1 MAGTVSAAAMAATS
15 VTTAGRPRRRHCP
28 ESEYLAYVRGQ
39 DIHPGYRNQK
49 IRRYRVFKAAWPQMA
64 GWFAASLAERVGRLP
79 KETQKTAAFP
89 VSFHARPYLLFLGLR
104 GYATF
109 DYAWMFGAE
118 QIRVDDAAAAL
129 GIDLGT
135 SELIEDAVA
144 LGYNRGSLRQAMRWT
159 VGRIALHT
167 GIQHA
172 SQITGDHITEAL
184 EAIRLFSERGDLHLF
199 YPSEQSFLD
208 HAAKQ
213 WITHLHQLQVVLF
226 HRGQVA
232 TQPRKLMPSWKP
244 PLVLPPRMQAVAGK
258 WLAARRLTDAPAT
271 AEKLEIAVRRF
282 GEWLGEYHPG
292 IVSYADVTRDH
303 CVAWAESL
311 AETPAEKTGKPLG
324 AVTRIQ
330 RISGLS
336 QLFRD
341 AAAWEY
347 DDVPGFAPIT
357 SRDAPKLPQRIPRFI
372 PDHEL
377 DLVMP
382 VIGQITCPFQRAAL
396 LTARWSG
403 ARRDEIRHLPL
414 DCLDHYPDGTPRLRL
429 PGRKTYKERVVPLH
443 QDAADAL
450 QTLIDLR
457 KDGPERPFT
466 DPRTGEQVRYLFM
479 DHGKLLSL
487 YYLFNTP
494 IQQACIEVGLVVPG
508 GKKNG
513 PGVRGTI
520 SAHRFRHTV
529 GTQLAE
535 RGAKLHTI
543 MKVLGHSS
551 VSMALIY
558 AQISDQEVLRDC
570 KSILAP
576 GAVIAGPAALDLK
589 SGVLPDQAVHWLKA
603 NFFKTELELGH
614 CLRLPAEGPCECD
627 LYLTC
632 AKFVT
637 TPDYAPRL
645 KARLDI
651 EQQLVQDAA
660 ERGWTREAERHTA
673 IARRLS
679 GLLADLGEQ
688 AGPGGTPR
696 REPGPCASTG

>member
-1 MAGTVSAAAMAATS
+1 MAGRVSAAALAASS
-15 VTTAGRPRRRHCP
+15 VTPTGRSRRLHCP
-28 ESEYLAYVRGQ
+28 ESEYLSHVRGQ

-49 IRRYRVFKAAWPQMA
+49 IRYYRAFKAAWPRMA
-64 GWFAASLAERVGRLP
+64 EWFAVPLVGRVGRMP
-79 KETQKTAAFP
+79 QETQKTASYP
-89 VSFHARPYLLFLGLR
+89 ISFDARPYLVFLGLR
-104 GYATF
+104 GYVTF
-109 DYAWMFGAE
+109 DYAWMFGAG
-118 QIRVDDAAAAL
+118 QIRIDDAATTMGIEL
-129 GIDLGT
+129 GAG
-135 SELIEDAVA
+135 ELIEEAVA
-144 LGYNRGSLRQAMRWT
+144 LGYNANSARQAMRWT

-172 SQITGDHITEAL
+172 SEITGDHITGAL
-184 EAIRLFSERGDLHLF
+184 GAVRLFSERDDLDHF
-199 YPSEQSFLD
+199 YPSAQDFLD
-208 HAAKQ
+208 NAAKQ

-244 PLVLPPRMQAVAGK
+244 PLVLPPRMQAVADK

-271 AEKLEIAVRRF
+271 VEKLEIAVRRF
-282 GEWLGEYHPG
+282 GEWLAEHHPA
-292 IVSYADVTRDH
+292 IVSYAEVTRDH
-303 CVAWAESL
+303 CLAWAESL
-311 AETPAEKTGKPLG
+311 AEAPAEKTGKPLG

-382 VIGQITCPFQRAAL
+382 VINDITCPFQRAAL
-396 LTARWSG
+396 LVARWSG
-403 ARRDEIRHLPL
+403 ARRDEIRHLPI

-450 QTLIDLR
+450 QKVIDLR
-457 KDGPERPFT
+457 KNGPERPFT
-466 DPRTGEQVRYLFM
+466 DPRTGEQIRYLFM

-494 IQQACIEVGLVVPG
+494 IQQACMEVGLVVPG
-508 GKKNG
+508 GKKGG

-558 AQISDQEVLRDC
+558 AQISDQEVLRDY
-570 KSILAP
+570 KSVLAP

-589 SGVLPDQAVHWLKA
+589 SGVLPDDAVHWLKT

-632 AKFVT
+632 TKFVT
-637 TPDYAPRL
+637 TPEYAPRL
-645 KARLDI
+645 RARLEV
-651 EQQLVQDAA
+651 EQQLVQDAD
-660 ERGWTREAERHTA
+660 ERGRTREAERHTA
-673 IARRLS
+673 IARRLRR
-679 GLLADLGEQ
+679 LLTDLGETTEHD
-688 AGPGGTPR
+688 APRKGPR
-696 REPGPCASTG
+696 PCTSTD

>member
-1 MAGTVSAAAMAATS
+1 MAADGRL
-15 VTTAGRPRRRHCP
+15 VRRLIGRAGRPAT
-28 ESEYLAYVRGQ
+28 EG
-39 DIHPGYRNQK
+39 D
-49 IRRYRVFKAAWPQMA
+49 
-64 GWFAASLAERVGRLP
+64 AS
-79 KETQKTAAFP
+79 FP

-144 LGYNRGSLRQAMRWT
+144 LGYNRASLRQAMRWT

-311 AETPAEKTGKPLG
+311 AETPAEKTGRPLG

-558 AQISDQEVLRDC
+558 AQISDQEVLRDY

-637 TPDYAPRL
+637 TPEYAPRL

>member
-1 MAGTVSAAAMAATS
+1 MAGPISAAALAATS
-15 VTTAGRPRRRHCP
+15 VTLAGKPKRRHCP
-28 ESEYLAYVRGQ
+28 ESEYLAFVCDQ

-49 IRRYRVFKAAWPQMA
+49 IRYFRVFKAAWPKIA
-64 GWFAASLAERVGRLP
+64 DWFAAPLAERVGRLP
-79 KETQKTAAFP
+79 GQTQKKASYP
-89 VSFHARPYLLFLGLR
+89 VSFQARPYLVFLGLR
-104 GYATF
+104 GYLTL
-109 DYAWMFGAE
+109 DHAWMFGAG
-118 QIRVDDAAAAL
+118 QIRIDDAATAM

-135 SELIEDAVA
+135 GELIEEAIA
-144 LGYNRGSLRQAMRWT
+144 LGYNPNSARQAMRWT

-167 GIQHA
+167 GIWH
-172 SQITGDHITEAL
+172 SSEITQDHITEAL
-184 EAIRLFSERGDLHLF
+184 EAVRLFSERDDLHLF
-199 YPSEQSFLD
+199 YPSAQNYRD
-208 HAAKQ
+208 NAAKQ

-226 HRGQVA
+226 HRGQIA

-244 PLVLPPRMQAVAGK
+244 PLMLPPRMQAVADK
-258 WLAARRLTDAPAT
+258 WLAARRLTDAPST
-271 AEKLEIAVRRF
+271 VEKLEIAVRKF
-282 GEWLGEYHPG
+282 GEWLAEHHPA
-292 IVSYADVTRDH
+292 IVSYVDVTRDY
-303 CVAWAESL
+303 CLAWAESI
-311 AETPAEKTGKPLG
+311 AETPTEKTGRPLG

-357 SRDAPKLPQRIPRFI
+357 PRDAPKLPQRIPRFI

-377 DLVMP
+377 ELVMP
-382 VIGQITCPFQRAAL
+382 VINQITCPFQRAAL
-396 LTARWSG
+396 LIARWSG

-466 DPRTGEQVRYLFM
+466 DPRTGEQIRYLFM

-494 IQQACIEVGLVVPG
+494 IQQACMEVGLVVPG

-558 AQISDQEVLRDC
+558 AQISDQEVLRDY
-570 KSILAP
+570 KSVLAP

-589 SGVLPDQAVHWLKA
+589 SGVLPDEAVHWLKT

-637 TPDYAPRL
+637 TSEYAPRL
-645 KARLDI
+645 QARLDV
-651 EQQLVQDAA
+651 EQQLVQDAQV
-660 ERGWTREAERHTA
+660 RGWAREAERHTA
-673 IARRLS
+673 IAGRLR
-679 GLLADLGEQ
+679 GLLTDLGEP
-688 AGPGGTPR
+688 ADHDTPKTGAR
-696 REPGPCASTG
+696 PCTSTD

>member
-1 MAGTVSAAAMAATS
+1 MAGPISAAALAATS
-15 VTTAGRPRRRHCP
+15 VTLAGKPKRRHCP
-28 ESEYLAYVRGQ
+28 ESEYLAFVCDQ

-49 IRRYRVFKAAWPQMA
+49 IRYFRVFKAAWPKMA
-64 GWFAASLAERVGRLP
+64 DWFAAPLAERVGRLP
-79 KETQKTAAFP
+79 GQTQKKASYP
-89 VSFHARPYLLFLGLR
+89 VSFQARPYLVFLGLR
-104 GYATF
+104 GYLTL
-109 DYAWMFGAE
+109 DYAWMFGAG
-118 QIRVDDAAAAL
+118 QIRIDDAATAM

-135 SELIEDAVA
+135 GELIEEAIA
-144 LGYNRGSLRQAMRWT
+144 LGYNPNSARQAMRWT

-167 GIQHA
+167 GIRH
-172 SQITGDHITEAL
+172 SSEITQDHITEAL
-184 EAIRLFSERGDLHLF
+184 EAVRLFSERDDLHLF
-199 YPSEQSFLD
+199 YPSAQNYRD
-208 HAAKQ
+208 NAAKQ

-226 HRGQVA
+226 HRGQIA

-244 PLVLPPRMQAVAGK
+244 PLVLPPRMQVVADK
-258 WLAARRLTDAPAT
+258 WLAARRLTDAPST
-271 AEKLEIAVRRF
+271 VEKLEIAVRKF
-282 GEWLGEYHPG
+282 GEWLAEHHPE
-292 IVSYADVTRDH
+292 IVSYVDVTRDH
-303 CVAWAESL
+303 CLAWAESI
-311 AETPAEKTGKPLG
+311 AETPTEKTGRPLG

-357 SRDAPKLPQRIPRFI
+357 PRDAPKLPQRIPRFI

-377 DLVMP
+377 ELVMP
-382 VIGQITCPFQRAAL
+382 VINQITCPFQRAAL
-396 LTARWSG
+396 LIARWSG

-466 DPRTGEQVRYLFM
+466 DPRTGEQIRYLFM

-494 IQQACIEVGLVVPG
+494 IQQACMEVGLVVPG

-558 AQISDQEVLRDC
+558 AQISDQEVLRDY
-570 KSILAP
+570 KSVLAP

-589 SGVLPDQAVHWLKA
+589 SGVLPDEAVHWLKT

-637 TPDYAPRL
+637 TSEYAPRL
-645 KARLDI
+645 QARLDV
-651 EQQLVQDAA
+651 EQQLVQDAQV
-660 ERGWTREAERHTA
+660 RGWAREAERHTA
-673 IARRLS
+673 IAGRLR
-679 GLLADLGEQ
+679 GLLTDLGEP
-688 AGPGGTPR
+688 ADHDTPKTGAR
-696 REPGPCASTG
+696 PCTSTD

>member
-1 MAGTVSAAAMAATS
+1 MAGRVSAAALAAS
-15 VTTAGRPRRRHCP
+15 PVTPAGRPRRRHCP
-28 ESEYLAYVRGQ
+28 ESEYLFHVRGQ

-49 IRRYRVFKAAWPQMA
+49 IRYYRAFKAAWPKMA
-64 GWFAASLAERVGRLP
+64 DWFTAPLVERVGRLP
-79 KETQKTAAFP
+79 QERQKTASYP
-89 VSFHARPYLLFLGLR
+89 ISFNARPYLVFLGLR
-104 GYATF
+104 SYVTF
-109 DYAWMFGAE
+109 DYAWMFGAG
-118 QIRVDDAAAAL
+118 QIRIDDDAAAI
-129 GIDLGT
+129 GIDLGAG
-135 SELIEDAVA
+135 ELIAEAVA
-144 LGYNRGSLRQAMRWT
+144 LGYNANSARQAMRWA

-167 GIQHA
+167 GIQHT
-172 SQITGDHITEAL
+172 SQITDDHITEAL
-184 EAIRLFSERGDLHLF
+184 EAVRLFSERDDLHHF
-199 YPSEQSFLD
+199 YPSAQGFLD

-244 PLVLPPRMQAVAGK
+244 PLVLPPRMQAVADK

-271 AEKLEIAVRRF
+271 VEKLEIAVRRF
-282 GEWLGEYHPG
+282 GEWLAEHHPG
-292 IVSYADVTRDH
+292 IVAYADVTRDH
-303 CVAWAESL
+303 CLAWAESL
-311 AETPAEKTGKPLG
+311 AEDPTGKTGKPLG

-382 VIGQITCPFQRAAL
+382 VINEITCPFQRAAL
-396 LTARWSG
+396 LVARWSG

-443 QDAADAL
+443 RDAADAL
-450 QTLIDLR
+450 QKVIDLR
-457 KDGPERPFT
+457 KNGPERPFT
-466 DPRTGEQVRYLFM
+466 DPRTGEQIRYLFM

-494 IQQACIEVGLVVPG
+494 IQQACMEVGLVVPG
-508 GKKNG
+508 GKKGG

-558 AQISDQEVLRDC
+558 AQISDQEVLRDY
-570 KSILAP
+570 KSVLAP
-576 GAVIAGPAALDLK
+576 GAVIAGPAAFDLK
-589 SGVLPDQAVHWLKA
+589 SGVLPDEAVHWLKT

-637 TPDYAPRL
+637 TPEYAPRL
-645 KARLDI
+645 QARLEV
-651 EQQLVQDAA
+651 EQQLVQDAD
-660 ERGWTREAERHTA
+660 ERGWTREVERHTA
-673 IARRLS
+673 IAGRLR
-679 GLLADLGEQ
+679 GLLDDLGEQ
-688 AGPGGTPR
+688 AASVTTEKGPR
-696 REPGPCASTG
+696 PCTSSD

>member
-1 MAGTVSAAAMAATS
+1 MAGQVSAAALAAFA
-15 VTTAGRPRRRHCP
+15 VMPTARPRRRHCP
-28 ESEYLAYVRGQ
+28 ESEYLSYVRGQ
-39 DIHPGYRNQK
+39 DINPAYRNQK
-49 IRRYRVFKAAWPQMA
+49 IRCCRTFKAAWPQMTE
-64 GWFAASLAERVGRLP
+64 WFLAPLVQRVGRLP
-79 KETQKTAAFP
+79 LETQKTASYP
-89 VSFHARPYLLFLGLR
+89 ISFNARPYLLFLGLR
-104 GYATF
+104 GYVTF
-109 DYAWMFGAE
+109 DYAWMFGAG
-118 QIRVDDAAAAL
+118 QIRVDDAATAL
-129 GIDLGT
+129 GIDLGAG
-135 SELIEDAVA
+135 ELVDEAVA
-144 LGYNRGSLRQAMRWT
+144 LGYNAGSARQAMRWT

-167 GIQHA
+167 GIGHTR
-172 SQITGDHITEAL
+172 QITDDHITEAL
-184 EAIRLFSERGDLHLF
+184 QAIRLFSERDDLHHF
-199 YPSEQSFLD
+199 YPSPQNFLGN
-208 HAAKQ
+208 AAKQ

-226 HRGQVA
+226 YRGQIA

-244 PLVLPPRMQAVAGK
+244 PLVLPPRMQAVADK

-271 AEKLEIAVRRF
+271 VEKLEIAVRRF
-282 GEWLGEYHPG
+282 GEWLTEHHPDV
-292 IVSYADVTRDH
+292 VSYADVTRDH
-303 CVAWAESL
+303 CLAWAESL
-311 AETPAEKTGKPLG
+311 AEVPAEKTGRPLG

-341 AAAWEY
+341 TAAWEY

-382 VIGQITCPFQRAAL
+382 VINEITCPFQRAAL
-396 LTARWSG
+396 LVARWSG
-403 ARRDEIRHLPL
+403 ARRDEIRHLPT
-414 DCLDHYPDGTPRLRL
+414 DCLDHYPDGTARLRL

-443 QDAADAL
+443 QDAADAV
-450 QTLIDLR
+450 QKVIDLR
-457 KDGPERPFT
+457 TNGPERPFS
-466 DPRTGEQVRYLFM
+466 DPRTGEQIRYLFM

-508 GKKNG
+508 GKKGG

-558 AQISDQEVLRDC
+558 AQISDQEVLRDY
-570 KSILAP
+570 KSVLAP

-589 SGVLPDQAVHWLKA
+589 SGVLPDDAVHWLKT

-627 LYLTC
+627 LYLSC

-637 TPDYAPRL
+637 TPEYVPRL
-645 KARLDI
+645 QARLDV
-651 EQQLVQDAA
+651 EQQLVHDAD
-660 ERGWTREAERHTA
+660 ERGWTREVERHTS
-673 IARRLS
+673 IAGRLR
-679 GLLADLGEQ
+679 GLLNDLGETTGHD
-688 AGPGGTPR
+688 AIPEGSR
-696 REPGPCASTG
+696 PCTSTD

>member
-1 MAGTVSAAAMAATS
+1 MAGPISAAALAATS
-15 VTTAGRPRRRHCP
+15 VTLAGKPKRRHCP
-28 ESEYLAYVRGQ
+28 GSEYLAFVCDQ

-49 IRRYRVFKAAWPQMA
+49 IRFFRVFKAAWPKMA
-64 GWFAASLAERVGRLP
+64 DWFAAPLAERVGRLP
-79 KETQKTAAFP
+79 GQTQKKASYP
-89 VSFHARPYLLFLGLR
+89 VSFQARPYLVFLGLR
-104 GYATF
+104 GYLTF
-109 DYAWMFGAE
+109 DYAWMFGAG
-118 QIRVDDAAAAL
+118 QIRIDDAATAM

-135 SELIEDAVA
+135 GDLIEEAIA
-144 LGYNRGSLRQAMRWT
+144 LGYNSNSARQAMRWT

-167 GIQHA
+167 GIRH
-172 SQITGDHITEAL
+172 SSEITQDHITEAL
-184 EAIRLFSERGDLHLF
+184 EAVRLFSGRDDLHLF
-199 YPSEQSFLD
+199 YPSAQNYRD
-208 HAAKQ
+208 NAAKQ

-226 HRGQVA
+226 HRGQIA

-244 PLVLPPRMQAVAGK
+244 PLVLPPRMQVAADK
-258 WLAARRLTDAPAT
+258 WLAARRLTDAPST
-271 AEKLEIAVRRF
+271 VEKLEIAVRKF
-282 GEWLGEYHPG
+282 GEWLAEHHPE
-292 IVSYADVTRDH
+292 IVSYVDVTRDH
-303 CVAWAESL
+303 CLAWAESI
-311 AETPAEKTGKPLG
+311 AETPTEKTGRPLG

-357 SRDAPKLPQRIPRFI
+357 PRDAPKLPQRIPRFI

-377 DLVMP
+377 ELVMP
-382 VIGQITCPFQRAAL
+382 VINQITCPFQRAAL
-396 LTARWSG
+396 LIARWSG

-466 DPRTGEQVRYLFM
+466 DPRTGEQIRYLFM

-494 IQQACIEVGLVVPG
+494 IQQACMEVGLVVPG

-558 AQISDQEVLRDC
+558 AQISDQEVLRDY
-570 KSILAP
+570 KSVLAP

-589 SGVLPDQAVHWLKA
+589 SGVLPDEAVHWLKT

-637 TPDYAPRL
+637 TSEYAPRL
-645 KARLDI
+645 QARLDV
-651 EQQLVQDAA
+651 EQQLVQDAQV
-660 ERGWTREAERHTA
+660 RGWAREAERHTA
-673 IARRLS
+673 IAGRLR
-679 GLLADLGEQ
+679 GLLTDLGEP
-688 AGPGGTPR
+688 ADHDTPKTGAR
-696 REPGPCASTG
+696 PCTSTD

>member
-1 MAGTVSAAAMAATS
+1 MAGRVSGAALAASS
-15 VTTAGRPRRRHCP
+15 VTSAGRSRRRHCP
-28 ESEYLAYVRGQ
+28 ESEYLSHVRGQ

-49 IRRYRVFKAAWPQMA
+49 IRYYQAFKAAWPRMA
-64 GWFAASLAERVGRLP
+64 EWFAVPLVGRVGRMP
-79 KETQKTAAFP
+79 QETQKTASYP
-89 VSFHARPYLLFLGLR
+89 ISFNARPYLVFLGLR
-104 GYATF
+104 GYVTF
-109 DYAWMFGAE
+109 DYAWMFGAG
-118 QIRVDDAAAAL
+118 QIRIDDAATAMGIEL
-129 GIDLGT
+129 GA
-135 SELIEDAVA
+135 SELIEEAVA
-144 LGYNRGSLRQAMRWT
+144 LGYNANSARQAMRWT

-172 SQITGDHITEAL
+172 SEITGDHITGAL
-184 EAIRLFSERGDLHLF
+184 GAVRLFSERDDLDHF
-199 YPSEQSFLD
+199 YPSAQDFLD
-208 HAAKQ
+208 NAAKQ

-244 PLVLPPRMQAVAGK
+244 PLVLPPRMQAVADK

-271 AEKLEIAVRRF
+271 VEKLEIAVRRF
-282 GEWLGEYHPG
+282 GEWLAEHHPA
-292 IVSYADVTRDH
+292 IVSYAEVTRDH
-303 CVAWAESL
+303 CLAWAESL
-311 AETPAEKTGKPLG
+311 AEAPAEKTGKPLG

-382 VIGQITCPFQRAAL
+382 VINDITCPFQRAAL
-396 LTARWSG
+396 LVARWSG
-403 ARRDEIRHLPL
+403 ARRDEIRHLPI

-450 QTLIDLR
+450 QKVIDLR
-457 KDGPERPFT
+457 KNGPERPFT
-466 DPRTGEQVRYLFM
+466 DPRTGEQIRYLFM

-494 IQQACIEVGLVVPG
+494 IQQACMEVGLVVPG
-508 GKKNG
+508 GKKGG

-558 AQISDQEVLRDC
+558 AQISDQEVLRDY
-570 KSILAP
+570 KSVLAP

-589 SGVLPDQAVHWLKA
+589 SGVLPDDAVHWLKT

-632 AKFVT
+632 TKFVT
-637 TPDYAPRL
+637 TPEYAPRL
-645 KARLDI
+645 RARLEV
-651 EQQLVQDAA
+651 EQQLVQDAD
-660 ERGWTREAERHTA
+660 ERGWTREVERHTA
-673 IARRLS
+673 IARRLRR
-679 GLLADLGEQ
+679 LLTDLGETTEHD
-688 AGPGGTPR
+688 APRKGPR
-696 REPGPCASTG
+696 PCTSTD

>member
-1 MAGTVSAAAMAATS
+1 MAGRVSAAALAAATITS
-15 VTTAGRPRRRHCP
+15 AGRSRRRHCP
-28 ESEYLAYVRGQ
+28 ESVYLSHVRGQ

-49 IRRYRVFKAAWPQMA
+49 IRYYRAFKAAWPRMTE
-64 GWFAASLAERVGRLP
+64 WFAAPLVGRVGRMP
-79 KETQKTAAFP
+79 QETQKTASYP
-89 VSFHARPYLLFLGLR
+89 ISFNARPYLVFLGLR
-104 GYATF
+104 GYVTF
-109 DYAWMFGAE
+109 DYAWMFGAG
-118 QIRVDDAAAAL
+118 QIRIDDAATTMGIEL
-129 GIDLGT
+129 GAG
-135 SELIEDAVA
+135 ELIEEAVA
-144 LGYNRGSLRQAMRWT
+144 LGYNANSARQAMRWT

-172 SQITGDHITEAL
+172 SEITGDHITGAL
-184 EAIRLFSERGDLHLF
+184 GAVRLFSERDDLDHF
-199 YPSEQSFLD
+199 YPSAQDFLD
-208 HAAKQ
+208 NAAKQ

-244 PLVLPPRMQAVAGK
+244 PLVLPPRMQAVADK

-271 AEKLEIAVRRF
+271 VEQLEIAVRRF
-282 GEWLGEYHPG
+282 GEWLAEHHPA
-292 IVSYADVTRDH
+292 IVSYAEVTRDH
-303 CVAWAESL
+303 CLAWAESL
-311 AETPAEKTGKPLG
+311 AEAPAEKTGKPLG

-382 VIGQITCPFQRAAL
+382 VINDITCPFQRAAL
-396 LTARWSG
+396 LVARWSG
-403 ARRDEIRHLPL
+403 ARRDEIRHLPI

-450 QTLIDLR
+450 QKVIDLR
-457 KDGPERPFT
+457 KNGPERPFT
-466 DPRTGEQVRYLFM
+466 DPRTGEQIRYLFM

-494 IQQACIEVGLVVPG
+494 IQQACMEVGLVVPG
-508 GKKNG
+508 GKKGG

-558 AQISDQEVLRDC
+558 AQISDQEVLRDY
-570 KSILAP
+570 KSVLAP

-589 SGVLPDQAVHWLKA
+589 SGVLPDDAVHWLKT

-632 AKFVT
+632 TKFVT
-637 TPDYAPRL
+637 TPEYAPRL
-645 KARLDI
+645 RARLEV
-651 EQQLVQDAA
+651 EQQLVQDAD
-660 ERGWTREAERHTA
+660 ERGWTREVERHTA
-673 IARRLS
+673 IARRLRR
-679 GLLADLGEQ
+679 LLTDLGETTEHD
-688 AGPGGTPR
+688 APPKGPR
-696 REPGPCASTG
+696 PCTSTD